1 MTVKMAYSFWVN
13 PIAGN
18 GVAKQKWQKLQSY
31 LNEQSIAYRV
41 FYSDGPGAI
50 ENQLFQS
57 THDQAPVVI
66 IGGDGTLHEALN
78 GLLKNKTLNHTRP
91 IAYISAGS
99 GNDFARSHQLS
110 DDPIQ
115 AFKRINHQIEQNNVI
130 LLDIGKCLDEQTS
143 EVSYFV
149 NNLGIGIDVT
159 TVAFANQSKI
169 KRWLNRYHLGGFSYF
184 LAIFQSLQQ
193 QDAFGAEVVLQ
204 DQKESYCTHN
214 AFLITVS
221 NQPYFGGG
229 IKILPDASS
238 VDGLFDIILVD
249 RPKSLGRLI
258 WLIGALLRGN
268 HYRYSEVHHLKSARI
283 GLKSETKEY
292 SHLDGEVISARK
304 NVLYLSTIKYPFYI

>member
-1 MTVKMAYSFWVN
+1 MAYSFFIN

-18 GVAKQKWQKLQSY
+18 GVAKQKWRKLQRY

-41 FYSDGPGAI
+41 FYSDGPGAVEDQI
-50 ENQLFQS
+50 SQS
-57 THDQAPVVI
+57 IYDQASVII

-78 GLLKNKTLNHTRP
+78 GLLKNETPNQAMP

-115 AFKRINHQIEQNNVI
+115 AFKRINHQIDQNNTT

-143 EVSYFV
+143 EVTYFV
-149 NNLGIGIDVT
+149 NNLGIGIDAT

-169 KRWLNRYHLGGFSYF
+169 KRWLNRYHIGGFSYF
-184 LAIFQSLQQ
+184 LAIFQSLKQ
-193 QDAFGAEVVLQ
+193 QDAFDAEVMLQ
-204 DQKESYCTHN
+204 DQKESYCTNN

-229 IKILPDASS
+229 IKILPGASS

-249 RPKSLGRLI
+249 HPKSLGRLI

-292 SHLDGEVISARK
+292 SHLDGEVISAKKSDLR
-304 NVLYLSTIKYPFYI
+304 LSTIKYPFYI

>member
-1 MTVKMAYSFWVN
+1 MVYSFFVN

-18 GVAKQKWQKLQSY
+18 GVAKQKWQKLQRY
-31 LNEQSIAYRV
+31 LNEQSIAYHV
-41 FYSDGPGAI
+41 FYSDGPGGI
-50 ENQLFQS
+50 ENKLFQS
-57 THDQAPVVI
+57 TLDQAPVIV

-78 GLLKNKTLNHTRP
+78 GSLKNKIPNQAGP

-115 AFKRINHQIEQNNVI
+115 AFKRINHQIDQHNVT

-149 NNLGIGIDVT
+149 NNLGIGIDAT
-159 TVAFANQSKI
+159 TVTFANQSKI

-193 QDAFGAEVVLQ
+193 QDAFDTEMVLK
-204 DQKESYCTHN
+204 DQKESYCTNN

-268 HYRYSEVHHLKSARI
+268 HYRYSEVHHLKSAQI
-283 GLKSETKEY
+283 VLKSEAKEY

-304 NVLYLSTIKYPFYI
+304 NILHLSTIKYPFYI